1 MANITNL
8 ARDAAMLGVAGSVN
22 KSNGQRYRTGLKKQ
36 YFRDETALF
45 TEDVG
50 ELASNVYET
59 ASQGIDFDDWYKY
72 VPIMIRVDNAVQI
85 SSGELLTDDWMKI
98 RVVKPTG
105 VDTIGQGAYMNFD
118 SNWWMVYKPK
128 GVFTVRGTALIRRCN
143 TVVKKLDYY
152 GNIVSV
158 PMIFNKLGTLGN
170 APAITENMIL
180 SKNYMNCFCQLNDV
194 TREFTENTRMIQ
206 GKAAYAIRGINDFT
220 REYTDDPDS
229 VHILAFTIERQE
241 PLEQDSIELQ
251 VADYH
256 SFSWTISLIASEHM
270 VVGVTQQLQ
279 CVSYR
284 NEKEV
289 MDNPEHPITYIY
301 ESTNPNVVSISE
313 NGLMTA
319 TGEGITIITA
329 TLAQNPEVSKS
340 ISVSVTATG
349 ESTVQFTSTPV
360 HVLDEQDKC
369 IITAA
374 YIDNGI
380 ETDEEVEFTF
390 SGPPTKAYKATKIG
404 LNKYEVKCY
413 NASREPLII
422 TVKAHG
428 TEDIMSIRLYP

>member
-8 ARDAAMLGVAGSVN
+8 ARDAAMLGVAGTVN
-22 KSNGQRYRTGLKKQ
+22 PSNGQRYRTGLKKQ
-36 YFRDETALF
+36 LYREETALF
-45 TEDVG
+45 TADIG
-50 ELASNVYET
+50 DLASNVFET
-59 ASQGIDFDDWYKY
+59 AAQGIDFDDWYKY

-98 RVVKPTG
+98 HIIKPTG
-105 VDTIGQGAYMNFD
+105 IDTIGQGAYMNFD

-143 TVVKKLDYY
+143 TVVNKLDYY
-152 GNIVSV
+152 GKIVSV

-170 APAITENMIL
+170 APAVTENMIL
-180 SKNYMNCFCQLNDV
+180 SKNYMNCFCQLNDI

-256 SFSWTISLIASEHM
+256 SFSWTISLIANEHM
-270 VVGVTQQLQ
+270 VTGSTQTLK

-284 NEKEV
+284 NEVEV
-289 MDNPEHPITYIY
+289 VSTEEHPISYFC
-301 ESTNPNVVSISE
+301 ESSNTEVLDVTPDGVI
-313 NGLMTA
+313 TA
-319 TGEGITIITA
+319 VGEGHA
-329 TLAQNPEVSKS
+329 TVRVVLEQNMEVRQ
-340 ISVSVTATG
+340 SVEIYVTETG
-349 ESTVQFTSTPV
+349 ESKVLITSTPV
-360 HVLDEQDKC
+360 TVLDEQDTC

-374 YIDNGI
+374 YIENGI
-380 ETDEEVEFTF
+380 ETEEEVTFTF
-390 SGPPTKAYKATKIG
+390 SGPSQKAYKAVQIAPNT
-404 LNKYEVKCY
+404 YQVKCY
-413 NASREPLII
+413 NASTKPLRVLV
-422 TVKAHG
+422 TAHD
-428 TEDIMSIRLYP
+428 TEDEMLIRLYP